1 MRVIHVASG
10 RLFGGI
16 EQMLVTLA
24 RHREVTPDVEPE
36 FAIASRGR
44 LEDDLRSAAATV
56 HELGSVR
63 LSRPASVV
71 RARGAFDAIVDHAA
85 AKSGTLPP
93 IVVAHAPWA
102 YAIFAPV
109 ARRRRVPLVLWQ
121 HDHAAGDT
129 LVERWARKTPADL
142 VICNSHWTSR
152 TATVLQPSAPV
163 VVVHPPATVPI
174 FAPDVRGRLR
184 ESLGA
189 GVDDVVVLCASR
201 LEPWKGHLNL
211 IRALARIDGPV
222 RPIVWI
228 AGAAQRPHERR
239 YVERLRDEVRRLRL
253 DSSICFLGERR
264 DVPMLMQ
271 AADLVCQPNDGPEP
285 FGVVFAEAL
294 LSGRP
299 VVTTRLGGAP
309 EIVSD
314 ACGRLVPAGD
324 LDALSDAI
332 STLAADTGL
341 RQHLGAAAHAHAW
354 SRVVPEVVLPKIEE
368 TLAALYTTTAA

>member
-1 MRVIHVASG
+1 
-10 RLFGGI
+10 
-16 EQMLVTLA
+16 
-24 RHREVTPDVEPE
+24 
-36 FAIASRGR
+36 
-44 LEDDLRSAAATV
+44 
-56 HELGSVR
+56 
-63 LSRPASVV
+63 
-71 RARGAFDAIVDHAA
+71 
-85 AKSGTLPP
+85 
-93 IVVAHAPWA
+93 
-102 YAIFAPV
+102 
-109 ARRRRVPLVLWQ
+109 
-121 HDHAAGDT
+121 
-129 LVERWARKTPADL
+129 
-142 VICNSHWTSR
+142 
-152 TATVLQPSAPV
+152 
-163 VVVHPPATVPI
+163 
-174 FAPDVRGRLR
+174 
-184 ESLGA
+184 
-189 GVDDVVVLCASR
+189 
-201 LEPWKGHLNL
+201 
-211 IRALARIDGPV
+211 
-222 RPIVWI
+222 VWI